1 MPAAKGRALLVKRG
15 VTVIAGLR
23 TKGVSINNEPI
34 DVTTDDEAGYRTL
47 LGDPGAKSLDLSIEG
62 ITKDDDLRVA
72 ILASGSMML
81 TDVTITYPDGGIL
94 DGDFFFA
101 SLEETGTYKEAV
113 TFSGSLQSSGQWT
126 YTPGV

>member
-1 MPAAKGRALLVKRG
+1 MAAAKGRSLLVKRG
-15 VTVIAGLR
+15 AVVIAGLR

-101 SLEETGTYKEAV
+101 SLEETGAYNEAV